1 MFKTIIGKDII
12 KLEDK
17 DAIPETA
24 NDKLLADNFAT
35 VEAIKAKA
43 VGKSKSEPVYVLNK
57 STGTLFVRSKPS
69 QMTVIS
75 ELIEHYKTVQNRQ
88 IVIEAQLLDITLND
102 NFQLGVDWTVLKNRL
117 AASTNTKLG
126 LSGLTTPFP
135 EASFNGGQTLTVPAA
150 ALGGPLGFGA
160 AYAGGSVAAAV
171 DILKTFGTVKVLSN
185 PSIRVKNS
193 QPAIVSVGRT
203 ERYIAQTTSNI
214 SNSGGGQST
223 VSANVVTGNIF
234 DGIVMGVIPF
244 ITDHKTINLTINPMQ
259 TKVAPGSTR
268 PINVGSIINPVM
280 VSLPITDFKGLT
292 TSLTIGDGDMVILG
306 GLIGENYSDTGYGIP
321 FLSDIPYVG
330 GLFGGRGHTGD
341 SREFVL
347 VLRVRQV

>member
-1 MFKTIIGKDII
+1 
-12 KLEDK
+12 
-17 DAIPETA
+17 
-24 NDKLLADNFAT
+24 
-35 VEAIKAKA
+35 
-43 VGKSKSEPVYVLNK
+43 
-57 STGTLFVRSKPS
+57 
-69 QMTVIS
+69 
-75 ELIEHYKTVQNRQ
+75 
-88 IVIEAQLLDITLND
+88 
-102 NFQLGVDWTVLKNRL
+102 
-117 AASTNTKLG
+117 
-126 LSGLTTPFP
+126 
-135 EASFNGGQTLTVPAA
+135 
-150 ALGGPLGFGA
+150 
-160 AYAGGSVAAAV
+160 
-171 DILKTFGTVKVLSN
+171 LKTFGTVKVLSN